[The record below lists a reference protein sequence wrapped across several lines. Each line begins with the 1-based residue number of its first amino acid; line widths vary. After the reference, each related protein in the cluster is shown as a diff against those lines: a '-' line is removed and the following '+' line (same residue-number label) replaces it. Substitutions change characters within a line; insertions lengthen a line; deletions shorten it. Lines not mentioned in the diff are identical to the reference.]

1 MKKPCC
7 RRGGPPTRSQTRA
20 GIHATLF
27 RSHSSIDDGQR
38 TASWQLLFY
47 SSSFVEKVMSRS
59 ENTED
64 LSPSD
69 RPSESEAWIVDR
81 VRTGDQHAWQVFIGK
96 FEGRLLSYVEQRL
109 SDRSHAEDIVQET
122 FIGFLNSLPN
132 YDGRRSLE
140 NYLFSICSY
149 KLTDHLRRISRRPT
163 RSLDISTGSGT
174 LGNRIPG
181 HERVASSIARS
192 DEKREKEQRA
202 IVNALR
208 EQIDKWRNQQDWLKL
223 TCLEL
228 VIVAGRPNCEV
239 AELLKIS
246 EQKVANYKS
255 DFIARTKQQLA
266 KSNVQ
271 LDAML
276 E

>member
-1 MKKPCC
+1 MLHCSVAV
-7 RRGGPPTRSQTRA
+7 RRPTMANRLR
-20 GIHATLF
+20 F
-27 RSHSSIDDGQR
+27 RSHH
-38 TASWQLLFY
+38 
-47 SSSFVEKVMSRS
+47 SSSLVEKVMSRS
-59 ENTED
+59 VNTED
-64 LSPSD
+64 SSPYD
-69 RPSESEAWIVDR
+69 RPSESEAWMVDR
-81 VRTGDQHAWQVFIGK
+81 IRTGDQQAWQVFIGK

-109 SDRSHAEDIVQET
+109 SERSHAEDIVQET

-149 KLTDHLRRISRRPT
+149 KLTDHLRRISRKPM
-163 RSLDISTGSGT
+163 RSIDISTGSGT
-174 LGNRIPG
+174 LGNRLPG

-192 DEKREKEQRA
+192 DEKRANEERA
-202 IVNALR
+202 IVGALG
-208 EQIDKWRNQQDWLKL
+208 EQIEKWKSQQDWLKL

-228 VIVAGRPNCEV
+228 VIVAGRPNREV

-266 KSNVQ
+266 KSNID
-271 LDAML
+271 LDVVL
-276 E
+276 D